1 MRLIKLQAKNF
12 RSLKELCITFVPF
25 TILIGENDAG
35 KSSVLDLLELCLS
48 ARNPDINDY
57 YQDDTGKQVD
67 TIEAILCFYVVPQDA
82 EAQEYAL
89 AQELR
94 VKYQYQAGSRELW
107 YWGESPRDNRLN
119 IPEGFTKLGADAQ
132 KNLIEELDSTVSA
145 NDISN
150 AQKRIDWFHA
160 YYEQAPKEQAWI
172 KAPNKWGAFLPRF
185 ERYSAMDYNAPE
197 NLIAKTLKRVF
208 EQAIF
213 EDVEQNGNKT
223 RRLIAPL
230 LEVEATASQRM
241 REEIEKLESSIKQ
254 YNRRI
259 QNLGYEPRFDFTN
272 SVQTG
277 NLQVNTGRGLHVLS
291 KTGAGTRRRMFM
303 GILDW
308 DRQVALEEAR
318 TGELLP
324 TVIRGYDETDTNLHY
339 EAQRRMY
346 AAIEEIVQA
355 ENSNVQALI
364 CTHSL
369 TMIDRAPAQSIRLFS
384 LCDDGHTVVSQ
395 LHTDDDTNVERFL
408 SNLAREMGITN
419 SLIFYERCFILI
431 EGETEENALPLMY
444 RRLYGRSLLEDGI
457 RIINVKGNGAV
468 KEFLKLLSRNRKE
481 LTIVFVDNDTKQEK
495 AAKLTEQALQDA
507 GFDDAFIQGRL
518 LFTGEN
524 EFEDTFTNDVLAGC
538 LNSYWPKIEG
548 TWTIEE
554 INHLRTTGKKF
565 SDEIK
570 RLIWTSCAPD
580 GESWSKPIFGQKLA
594 EDCLEEHVPEDVLDL
609 FELARQV
616 AGVSTRVN

>member
-1 MRLIKLQAKNF
+1 MRLIELQAKNF
-12 RSLKELCITFVPF
+12 RSLKEFCIKFEPF

-48 ARNPDINDY
+48 ARNPDTNDY
-57 YQDDTGKQVD
+57 YQDDNGTQAD
-67 TIEAILCFYVVPQDA
+67 TIEATLCFHVTNQDTD
-82 EAQEYAL
+82 AQGYAI
-89 AQELR
+89 AQELKVR
-94 VKYQYQAGSRELW
+94 YQYQVGSREMW
-107 YWGESPRDNRLN
+107 YWGESPEDDRL
-119 IPEGFTKLGADAQ
+119 ISSEGFAKLGAEAQ
-132 KNLIEELDSTVSA
+132 KSLIKELNNEVSSDA
-145 NDISN
+145 ISN
-150 AQKRIDWFHA
+150 GGKRTEWFQA
-160 YYEQAPKEQAWI
+160 YYGGAPKKQGWI
-172 KAPNKWGAFLPRF
+172 PVPNKWGAFLPRF

-208 EQAIF
+208 EQTIF
-213 EDVEQNGNKT
+213 EDVEENGNKI
-223 RRLIAPL
+223 RRLIKPL
-230 LEVEATASQRM
+230 LEVESTASKKMQ
-241 REEIEKLESSIKQ
+241 EEIEKLKHFIEQ
-254 YNRRI
+254 YNRHIRKF
-259 QNLGYEPRFDFTN
+259 GYEPRFDFTN

-277 NLQVNTGRGLHVLS
+277 NLQVDTGRGLHVLS
-291 KTGAGTRRRMFM
+291 KTGAGTRRRMFL

-308 DRQVALEEAR
+308 DRHVTLEEAK

-324 TVIRGYDETDTNLHY
+324 NVIRGYDEPDTNLHY

-355 ENSNVQALI
+355 ENSNVQALV

-369 TMIDRAPAQSIRLFS
+369 TMIDRAPAQNIRLFS

-408 SNLAREMGITN
+408 NDLAREMGITN

-444 RRLYGRSLLEDGI
+444 RKMYGRSLLEDGI

-481 LTIVFVDNDTKQEK
+481 LTIVFVDTDTQEEK
-495 AAKLTEQALQDA
+495 AAKLTAQALKDA
-507 GFDDAFIQGRL
+507 GFDDSFVQQRL
-518 LFTGEN
+518 LFTGIK
-524 EFEDTFTNDVLAGC
+524 EFEDTFTNEVLAGC
-538 LNSYWPKIEG
+538 LNNNWPKIDE
-548 TWTIEE
+548 TWTAVE
-554 INHLRTTGKKF
+554 IGQLRTTGKKF

-570 RLIWTSCAPD
+570 RVIWTSCTQD

-594 EDCLEEHVPEDVLDL
+594 EYCLGEHIPKDVLDL

-616 AGVSTRVN
+616 AGVLV